1 VRLED
6 VLHFYRQC
14 NAAGITIWV
23 DGGWAVDALLGSQT
37 RDHAD
42 LDIAVQQLDLEC
54 LRLMLEESGYR
65 DVPRDDTRPW
75 NFVLGDD
82 AGRLVDIH
90 VVVLDEAGNGI
101 YGPPE
106 NGEMYPAGSLD
117 GIGSIVG
124 QSVRCIAPVHL
135 VAFHTG
141 YSLRPQDIHDV
152 SALCERYGIA
162 LPEEYHAAIAARQV
176 DSTS

>member
-1 VRLED
+1 MHVDD
-6 VLHFYRQC
+6 VLRFYGQC

-65 DVPRDDTRPW
+65 DVPRDDTRPR

-117 GIGSIVG
+117 GMGSIG
-124 QSVRCIAPVHL
+124 GHPVRCITPVHL

-141 YSLRPQDIHDV
+141 YPWRPQDIHDV

>member
-1 VRLED
+1 MQADD

-37 RDHAD
+37 REHAD
-42 LDIAVQQLDLEC
+42 LDIAVQQLDLDR

-82 AGRLVDIH
+82 SGRLVDIH
-90 VVVLDEAGNGI
+90 VVVLDKSGNGI

-106 NGEMYPAGSLD
+106 NSEMYPAGSLD
-117 GIGSIVG
+117 GIGSISG
-124 QSVRCIAPVHL
+124 QPVRCIAPGHL
-135 VAFHTG
+135 VAFHAG
-141 YSLRPQDIHDV
+141 YPLRPQDIHDV
-152 SALCERYGIA
+152 SALCKRFGIA
-162 LPEEYHAAIAARQV
+162 LPEEYRAAIAARQA
-176 DSTS
+176 DPSP